1 MQSKFKV
8 GAVIPC
14 YKVDESVVALV
25 AHCLKVVDRVYIIDD
40 ACPFETGKLVRN
52 NITNENLIV
61 KIKEKNGGV
70 GSATKTGYQMAL
82 DDGMDYIVKLDGDGQ
97 MNPDLIPALI
107 KPLKENTANY
117 SKGNRFHFYESL
129 KSMPKLRIAGN
140 SILTLLARF
149 STGYWSLSDP
159 TNGFTAIERN
169 TLLSLNQNKLSDR
182 FFFESDVL
190 FRLNLNRSVVF
201 QLPMTATYNNEKS
214 NLNELRIIPE
224 FLFKHFVNF
233 WKRVFYDYFLRGL
246 SIGSIELLLGILLFS
261 FGLIYGIYNWIIN
274 YNYAQTPTGT
284 IILASFTLLAG
295 IQFLTSFFTFDVMR
309 EPKKMNEAISKENS
323 HMGLNE

>member
-1 MQSKFKV
+1 M
-8 GAVIPC
+8 
-14 YKVDESVVALV
+14 
-25 AHCLKVVDRVYIIDD
+25 
-40 ACPFETGKLVRN
+40 
-52 NITNENLIV
+52 
-61 KIKEKNGGV
+61 
-70 GSATKTGYQMAL
+70 
-82 DDGMDYIVKLDGDGQ
+82 
-97 MNPDLIPALI
+97 
-107 KPLKENTANY
+107 
-117 SKGNRFHFYESL
+117 
-129 KSMPKLRIAGN
+129 
-140 SILTLLARF
+140 LARF

-214 NLNELRIIPE
+214 NLNELSIIPE